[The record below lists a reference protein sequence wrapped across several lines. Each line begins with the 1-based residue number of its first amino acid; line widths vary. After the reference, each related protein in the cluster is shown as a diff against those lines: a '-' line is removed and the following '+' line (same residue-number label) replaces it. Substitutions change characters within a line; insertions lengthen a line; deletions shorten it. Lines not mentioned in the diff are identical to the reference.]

1 MAMEI
6 HAVTRSTDAAMH
18 SALIP
23 DVIAADREAAYTLWA
38 TVAHQNAA
46 DVARTLGIPEPTVR
60 SWCSRDGWRARLELE
75 HQEQSR
81 RVRSVVDAALLRIIP
96 RVIERLD
103 RIAMGCGDVKPVLTK
118 DGEVVEVEQLIPP
131 QASVNAAK
139 ELIAFYNGAKI
150 HHHHH
155 TTDTTAPAS
164 TTPAPTDHATT
175 RTPTTPLTREAAAA
189 MSPEERAQWER
200 AYRTDSLP
208 NHLDCIQSRRQ

>member
-1 MAMEI
+1 MATAI
-6 HAVTRSTDAAMH
+6 RDSTPSSDAAMH
-18 SALIP
+18 SALTP
-23 DVIAADREAAYTLWA
+23 EVVSADRESAYTLWA

-60 SWCSRDGWRARLELE
+60 SWCSRDGWRSRLALE

-155 TTDTTAPAS
+155 TTDAA
-164 TTPAPTDHATT
+164 TPAPTDHTT
-175 RTPTTPLTREAAAA
+175 TSTPTTPLTREAAAA
-189 MSPEERAQWER
+189 MTPEERAAWER
-200 AYRTDSLP
+200 A
-208 NHLDCIQSRRQ
+208 HRQRS

>member
-1 MAMEI
+1 MATAI
-6 HAVTRSTDAAMH
+6 RDSTPSSDAAMH
-18 SALIP
+18 SALTP
-23 DVIAADREAAYTLWA
+23 EVVSADRESAYTLWA

-155 TTDTTAPAS
+155 TTDAA
-164 TTPAPTDHATT
+164 TPAPTDHTT
-175 RTPTTPLTREAAAA
+175 TSTPTTPLTREAAAA
-189 MSPEERAQWER
+189 MTPEERAAWER
-200 AYRTDSLP
+200 A
-208 NHLDCIQSRRQ
+208 HRQRS